1 MIVDG
6 AGVSAHIV
14 FTSALTFGKREV
26 MEQANAFDFW
36 SLARA
41 WFERI
46 AAAIFLPLRCDQFPP
61 TSPLPGPWQVFETAH
76 RLRWRQC
83 RPRLSLFRKRDSAS
97 SDLRRDSAARRLSD
111 SITFLL
117 DSDANGLLL
126 RAPEHWQI
134 EPAGNGYD
142 GQIRRLAAARIASP
156 ILLPF
161 NLAPRIDGSGE
172 F

>member
-61 TSPLPGPWQVFETAH
+61 PLLCQDRGK
-76 RLRWRQC
+76 
-83 RPRLSLFRKRDSAS
+83 SLKPHIVVDGDNVVQGSLYF
-97 SDLRRDSAARRLSD
+97 
-111 SITFLL
+111 
-117 DSDANGLLL
+117 
-126 RAPEHWQI
+126 
-134 EPAGNGYD
+134 GNE
-142 GQIRRLAAARIASP
+142 IRHLPIYVAIAQ
-156 ILLPF
+156 
-161 NLAPRIDGSGE
+161 RED
-172 F
+172 